1 MSERDIQVSEPR
13 QIAPAATVEIESA
26 RAIQEVQAA
35 MAIAKRFP
43 RDVPAARERILQAC
57 RRPVLAERAIYAYP
71 RGGQTITGPSVHLA
85 EAMAQN
91 WGNMQFGIRELSQ
104 QAGESTVEAFAWDME
119 TNTRAIKTFQVPH
132 VRYTKERGNVRLTD
146 PRDIYELVAN
156 SGARRMRACILGIIP
171 VDVIEAALKECETT
185 QTKSLGAKDEVIKR
199 MIESFA
205 AIGVTKERIEKRL
218 GHRLDERT
226 IMAEVLNLKNIYTTI
241 KDGLAKADDF
251 FPPAEP
257 PKSAKDALKERA
269 KSKEKKEEGEPP
281 AGEAGQGEQQG
292 LEIY

>member
-1 MSERDIQVSEPR
+1 
-13 QIAPAATVEIESA
+13 
-26 RAIQEVQAA
+26 
-35 MAIAKRFP
+35 
-43 RDVPAARERILQAC
+43 
-57 RRPVLAERAIYAYP
+57 
-71 RGGQTITGPSVHLA
+71 
-85 EAMAQN
+85 
-91 WGNMQFGIRELSQ
+91 
-104 QAGESTVEAFAWDME
+104 
-119 TNTRAIKTFQVPH
+119 
-132 VRYTKERGNVRLTD
+132 
-146 PRDIYELVAN
+146 
-156 SGARRMRACILGIIP
+156 MRACILGIIP

-241 KDGLAKADDF
+241 KDGLAKTDDF
-251 FPPAEP
+251 FPPAGEP

-269 KSKEKKEEGEPP
+269 KGKGKKEGGEPP
-281 AGEAGQGEQQG
+281 TGEAGQGEQQG